1 MIRRKRIA
9 GDKYF
14 AAHQVAKYLSST
26 ILFKKRKIDS
36 KIMRTRLMGA
46 QKHASTI
53 CLAYN

>member
-14 AAHQVAKYLSST
+14 AAHQIAKYLSST

-36 KIMRTRLMGA
+36 KIMRTRLMGE
-46 QKHASTI
+46 QKHASI
-53 CLAYN
+53 IRSAYD